1 MFSRRQVF
9 FESDI
14 DQFLNDFDKKNLQ
27 RSQSQQE
34 TLKKHA
40 RIFRLRDE
48 VVEDEAKGFL
58 D

>member
-1 MFSRRQVF
+1 MFLRRQVF
-9 FESDI
+9 FESDV
-14 DQFLNDFDKKNLQ
+14 DKFLHEFDEKNPQ
-27 RSQSQQE
+27 RSQSQQR